1 MNTNYL
7 KKLREAESKP
17 EDRDSESIDQKVDN
31 IQDETSNEGEKD
43 SSKLDNELSEL
54 RDILPDIDLNLYQ
67 IIRKDN
73 PNDVFY
79 IIGKVADDTNDV
91 LMLTSTEGTK
101 DVDNMDNTD
110 NTDNTDD
117 KNEEKDNEDKNYNFT
132 IIPNN
137 YDDFVKLSPRYGEE
151 QTPDHESV
159 MTYLMKLLLDKDPEK
174 AKELENQPEIPEEI
188 PEETPTETSDNI
200 D

>member
-31 IQDETSNEGEKD
+31 IQDETSNEGEED
-43 SSKLDNELSEL
+43 SSELDNELSEL

-91 LMLTSTEGTK
+91 LMLTSMEDTEDTE
-101 DVDNMDNTD
+101 DE
-110 NTDNTDD
+110 DNTDD
-117 KNEEKDNEDKNYNFT
+117 KNEEKDNEDKIYNFT

-151 QTPDHESV
+151 QTPDHESI
-159 MTYLMKLLLDKDPEK
+159 MAYLMKLLLDKDPEK
-174 AKELENQPEIPEEI
+174 AKELENQPEIPEEM